1 MKSYHYRFEKVL
13 TFREQEKNETESAY
27 KESIES
33 FETIATEL
41 FDLLKKKENVLLEQ
55 QEKMS
60 KGFAVNEIH
69 HYARFIESLEKKI
82 NSVQQQVIQARSKMN
97 WYEERLLDKTIEV
110 KKYEKMREKDRD
122 AFQDEMEHKEAERLD
137 ELSTLKFR
145 KNENG
150 W

>member
-27 KESIES
+27 KESVET

-41 FDLLKKKENVLLEQ
+41 YDLLKKKENVLVEQ
-55 QEKMS
+55 QEKMI

-69 HYARFIESLEKKI
+69 HYARFIESLEMKI
-82 NSVQQQVIQARSKMN
+82 NSVQQRVIQARGKMN

>member
-1 MKSYHYRFEKVL
+1 MKSYHYRFDKVL

-33 FETIATEL
+33 FETIATQL
-41 FDLLKKKENVLLEQ
+41 YDLLKKKEDILVEQ
-55 QEKMS
+55 QEKMAR
-60 KGFAVNEIH
+60 GFSVNEIH
-69 HYARFIESLEKKI
+69 HYARFIESIEAKI
-82 NSVQQQVIQARSKMN
+82 NSVQEQVIQARSKMN

-122 AFQDEMEHKEAERLD
+122 AYQEEMEHKEAERLD

>member
-1 MKSYHYRFEKVL
+1 MRSYHYRFDKVL
-13 TFREQEKNETESAY
+13 TFREQEKNESESAY

-33 FETIATEL
+33 FEKIATQL
-41 FDLLKKKENVLLEQ
+41 YDLLKKKENILVEQ
-55 QEKMS
+55 QEKME
-60 KGFAVNEIH
+60 KGFSVNEIH
-69 HYARFIESLEKKI
+69 HYARFIESIEARIASL
-82 NSVQQQVIQARSKMN
+82 QQQVIQARSKMN

-110 KKYEKMREKDRD
+110 KKYEKMREKDRN
-122 AFQDEMEHKEAERLD
+122 AYQEEMEHKEAERLD

>member
-1 MKSYHYRFEKVL
+1 MKSYQYRFEKVL
-13 TFREQEKNETESAY
+13 TYREQEKNETESAY
-27 KESIES
+27 KNAIES

-41 FDLLKKKENVLLEQ
+41 YDLLKKKENVLVEQ
-55 QEKMS
+55 QEKMTR
-60 KGFAVNEIH
+60 GFAVNEIH

-82 NSVQQQVIQARSKMN
+82 NQVQQDVIQARSKMN
-97 WYEERLLDKTIEV
+97 WFEEKLLDKTIEV
-110 KKYEKMREKDRD
+110 KKYEKMREKDHNTYQEELD
-122 AFQDEMEHKEAERLD
+122 HKEAERLD

>member
-1 MKSYHYRFEKVL
+1 MKPYHYRFDKVL

-27 KESIES
+27 KESIEA
-33 FETIATEL
+33 FEMIATQL
-41 FDLLKKKENVLLEQ
+41 YDLLKKKEDILVEQ
-55 QEKMS
+55 QEKMTN
-60 KGFAVNEIH
+60 GFAVNEIH
-69 HYARFIESLEKKI
+69 HYARFIESLEARI
-82 NSVQQQVIQARSKMN
+82 HSLQQKVIQARSKMN

-122 AFQDEMEHKEAERLD
+122 AYQEEMEHKEAERLD